1 MRHFSLRSASIQL
14 RTSLGKSHGSWPA
27 PLRQY
32 THSRQE
38 LSDFS
43 RARPSWVSF
52 AHQLLVK
59 EPQFLENFMQLSL
72 TDMLIEIRV
81 FLLSGNRSG
90 RANGPLMCARK
101 KTTTYPMFHV
111 LEKGL
116 KMLRLDHIGL

>member
-1 MRHFSLRSASIQL
+1 MHSRAARKFDSMLPPYH
-14 RTSLGKSHGSWPA
+14 RTSA
-27 PLRQY
+27 P
-32 THSRQE
+32 HESE
-38 LSDFS
+38 
-43 RARPSWVSF
+43 
-52 AHQLLVK
+52 
-59 EPQFLENFMQLSL
+59 LSL